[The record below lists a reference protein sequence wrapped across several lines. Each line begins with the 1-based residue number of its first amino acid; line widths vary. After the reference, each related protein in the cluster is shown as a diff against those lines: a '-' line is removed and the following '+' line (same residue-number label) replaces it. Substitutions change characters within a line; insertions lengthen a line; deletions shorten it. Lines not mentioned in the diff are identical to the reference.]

1 MNISI
6 KSKFLVTGG
15 LIAAA
20 TAIWHLL
27 CIIGGPSWYAFARA
41 PKVIVDSAMQGTFIA
56 PLGAIVIASLMF
68 TCTAYAFSGA
78 GLVRKIPL
86 LLPALITISFI
97 CFVRALIVVPYLIS
111 SKLDVWE
118 LVASGGWLFV
128 GICFSM
134 GVVEKFR
141 TKNNL
146 NC

>member
-68 TCTAYAFSGA
+68 TRTAYAFSGA
-78 GLVRKIPL
+78 GLIRKIPL
-86 LLPALITISFI
+86 LVPVLITISFI

-141 TKNNL
+141 TKSYL

>member
-1 MNISI
+1 
-6 KSKFLVTGG
+6 
-15 LIAAA
+15 
-20 TAIWHLL
+20 
-27 CIIGGPSWYAFARA
+27 
-41 PKVIVDSAMQGTFIA
+41 
-56 PLGAIVIASLMF
+56 MF

-78 GLVRKIPL
+78 GLIRKIPL
-86 LLPALITISFI
+86 LVPALITIAFI
-97 CFVRALIVVPYLIS
+97 CLVRALIVVPYLIS
-111 SKLDVWE
+111 SRLDVWE